1 MSQPVPG
8 APYRHNTQS
17 LGTFVNLQQSEAEVY
32 AAASRI
38 FSAFVNSKEVSP
50 QNEAAMIERSI
61 DLAIKMA
68 QRVDIRVQSAE
79 ETDKK

>member
-1 MSQPVPG
+1 
-8 APYRHNTQS
+8 
-17 LGTFVNLQQSEAEVY
+17 VNLQQSEAEVY

-38 FSAFVNSKEVSP
+38 FSAFVNSQQVSP

-61 DLAIKMA
+61 DIAIKLA